1 MQISQIRYFIK
12 LTLYNTK
19 EIKYNEAITKNKKYE
34 VEVMKTIKKVL
45 AVVLAVL
52 TVCFSFAACS
62 GNGGDKRSHPDS
74 EKILQSGKLVVG
86 ITDFAP
92 MDYKDEN
99 GNWIGFDADLA
110 NMVAEKLGVQAEFVE
125 IDWDNKFLEL
135 QTGSIDCIWNGMTI
149 TDEVKNNSSVTKA
162 YAMNQQ
168 IVVTKAELAGKLK
181 TVDDLKDLTFA
192 VENGSAGQGA
202 AEDNGLNATAVN
214 AQSDALLEVAS
225 GSTDACIIDSTMA
238 AAMTG
243 EGTDYADLAASVVL
257 VDEQYG
263 ISFRKESDM
272 TEKVNAC
279 LEELKAD
286 GTMQKLAEKYNVQLA

>member
-1 MQISQIRYFIK
+1 
-12 LTLYNTK
+12 
-19 EIKYNEAITKNKKYE
+19 
-34 VEVMKTIKKVL
+34 MKTFKKVI

-52 TVCFSFAACS
+52 TVCFAFAACS
-62 GNGGDKRSHPDS
+62 NGSSDKSDKSSKTDS
-74 EKILQSGKLVVG
+74 EKIIESGKLVVG

-92 MDYKDEN
+92 MDYKDDN

-110 NMVAEKLGVQAEFVE
+110 NMVAEKLGIKAEFVE

-149 TDEVKNNSSVTKA
+149 TDEVKNNSSVTNA

-168 IVVTKAELAGKLK
+168 IVVTKSELAGKLK
-181 TVDDLKDLTFA
+181 TVDDLEDLSFA
-192 VENGSAGQGA
+192 VENGSAGQSA
-202 AEDNGLNATAVN
+202 AEDNGLNATAVT

-225 GSTDACIIDSTMA
+225 GSSDACIIDSTMA

-243 EGTDYADLAASVVL
+243 EGTDYADLKSSVVL

-272 TEKVNAC
+272 TEKVNKIIADF
-279 LEELKAD
+279 KAD
-286 GTMQKLAEKYNVQLA
+286 GTLQKLADKYSVQISE

>member
-1 MQISQIRYFIK
+1 
-12 LTLYNTK
+12 
-19 EIKYNEAITKNKKYE
+19 
-34 VEVMKTIKKVL
+34 MKTLKKVI

-52 TVCFSFAACS
+52 TVCFAFAACS
-62 GNGGDKRSHPDS
+62 NGSSDSGDKSSKTDS
-74 EKILQSGKLVVG
+74 EKIIESGKLVVG

-92 MDYKDEN
+92 MDYKDDN

-110 NMVAEKLGVQAEFVE
+110 NMVAEKLGIKAEFVE

-149 TDEVKNNSSVTKA
+149 TDEVKNNSSVTNA

-168 IVVTKAELAGKLK
+168 IVVTKSELAGKFK
-181 TVDDLKDLTFA
+181 TVDDLKDLSFA
-192 VENGSAGQGA
+192 VENGSAGQSA
-202 AEDNGLNATAVN
+202 AEDNGLKATAVT

-225 GSTDACIIDSTMA
+225 GSSDACIIDSTMA

-243 EGTDYADLAASVVL
+243 EGTDYADLKSSVVL

-272 TEKVNAC
+272 TEKVNQIIADF
-279 LEELKAD
+279 KAD
-286 GTMQKLAEKYNVQLA
+286 GTLQKLADKYSVQLAE

>member
-1 MQISQIRYFIK
+1 
-12 LTLYNTK
+12 
-19 EIKYNEAITKNKKYE
+19 
-34 VEVMKTIKKVL
+34 MKTLKKVI

-52 TVCFSFAACS
+52 TVCFAFAACS
-62 GNGGDKRSHPDS
+62 NGSSDSSDKSNKTDS
-74 EKILQSGKLVVG
+74 EKIIESGKLVVG

-92 MDYKDEN
+92 MDYKDDN

-110 NMVAEKLGVQAEFVE
+110 NMVAEKLGVKAEFVE

-149 TDEVKNNSSVTKA
+149 TDEVKNNSSVTNA

-168 IVVTKAELAGKLK
+168 IVVTKSELASKLK
-181 TVDDLKDLTFA
+181 TVDDLKDLSFA
-192 VENGSAGQGA
+192 VENGSAGQSA
-202 AEDNGLNATAVN
+202 AEDNGLNATAVT

-225 GSTDACIIDSTMA
+225 GSSDACIIDSTMA

-243 EGTDYADLAASVVL
+243 EGTDYADLKSSVVL

-272 TEKVNAC
+272 TEKVNKIIADF
-279 LEELKAD
+279 KAD
-286 GTMQKLAEKYNVQLA
+286 GTLQKLADKYSVQIA

>member
-1 MQISQIRYFIK
+1 
-12 LTLYNTK
+12 
-19 EIKYNEAITKNKKYE
+19 
-34 VEVMKTIKKVL
+34 MKTFKKVI

-52 TVCFSFAACS
+52 TVCFAFAACS
-62 GNGGDKRSHPDS
+62 NGSSDKSDKLSKTDS
-74 EKILQSGKLVVG
+74 EKIIESGKLVVG

-92 MDYKDEN
+92 MDYKDDN

-110 NMVAEKLGVQAEFVE
+110 NMVAEKLGIKAEFVE

-149 TDEVKNNSSVTKA
+149 TDEVKNNSSVTNA

-168 IVVTKAELAGKLK
+168 IVVTKSELAGKLK
-181 TVDDLKDLTFA
+181 TVDDLKDLSFA
-192 VENGSAGQGA
+192 VENGSAGQSA
-202 AEDNGLNATAVN
+202 AEDNGLNATAVT

-225 GSTDACIIDSTMA
+225 GSSDACIIDSTMA

-243 EGTDYADLAASVVL
+243 EGTDYADLKSSVVL

-272 TEKVNAC
+272 TEKVNKIIADF
-279 LEELKAD
+279 KAD
-286 GTMQKLAEKYNVQLA
+286 GTLQKLADKYSVQIAE

>member
-1 MQISQIRYFIK
+1 
-12 LTLYNTK
+12 
-19 EIKYNEAITKNKKYE
+19 
-34 VEVMKTIKKVL
+34 MKTFKKVI

-52 TVCFSFAACS
+52 TVCFAFAACS
-62 GNGGDKRSHPDS
+62 NGSSDASNKSSKTDS
-74 EKILQSGKLVVG
+74 EKIIESGKLVVG

-92 MDYKDEN
+92 MDYKDDN

-110 NMVAEKLGVQAEFVE
+110 NMVAEKLGVKAEFVE

-149 TDEVKNNSSVTKA
+149 TDEVKNNSSVTNA

-168 IVVTKAELAGKLK
+168 IVVTKSELAGKLK
-181 TVDDLKDLTFA
+181 TVDDLKDLSFA
-192 VENGSAGQGA
+192 VENGSAGQSA
-202 AEDNGLNATAVN
+202 AEDNGLNATAVT

-225 GSTDACIIDSTMA
+225 GSSDACIIDSTMA

-243 EGTDYADLAASVVL
+243 EGTDYADLKSSVVL

-272 TEKVNAC
+272 TEKVNKIIADF
-279 LEELKAD
+279 KAD
-286 GTMQKLAEKYNVQLA
+286 GTLQKLADKYSVQIA